1 MSEQTKTAAERRP
14 AASENSPPSAR
25 AAPRCKACKQPVK
38 GHPGKT
44 GIGKCTVV
52 LAESDPPSPELRQRE
67 KKTVVEKRSVVTALA
82 DDLKAV
88 AIDERGNQ
96 AVSISEQEAQ
106 VASDGLSLFL

>member
-25 AAPRCKACKQPVK
+25 AAPKCKACKQPVK

-52 LAESDPPSPELRQRE
+52 LAESDPPALRQRE
-67 KKTVVEKRSVVTALA
+67 KTVVEKRSVVTALA

-88 AIDERGNQ
+88 AIDERGDQ